1 MNLPATFQFTQS
13 NLQDYVDCKRRF
25 QLRYLY
31 KVAWPALESQPVQ
44 ESERWMRQGARF
56 HRLIQQAFTGIPL
69 ELISAQEMEAEL
81 ASWWSNFQSTV
92 PGLLDFELMD
102 LPQPALLPEISLAAP
117 LADFRM
123 LAKYDLLVN
132 RLPDKIIIVDW
143 KTSRRAPR
151 REKQAARIQTQL
163 YPFMLVQAG
172 NRWNNGQT
180 LQPEQVE
187 MLYWY
192 ANQPEK
198 IQRFAYDSRQ
208 YKKDL
213 STLTSLVQE
222 IASLPEDAFHLTA
235 QEEHCKYC
243 VYRSLCDRG
252 VLAGRLDMGDFEL
265 ELTDENDFALDFD
278 QVAEIEF

>member
-56 HRLIQQAFTGIPL
+56 HRLVQQAFTGIPL
-69 ELISAQEMEAEL
+69 DLISAQEMEADL
-81 ASWWSNFQSTV
+81 ASWWSNFQSSV
-92 PGLLDFELMD
+92 PGLLDFDLMH

-117 LADFRM
+117 LAGFHM

-132 RLPDKIIIVDW
+132 RLPDKITIVDW

-151 REKQAARIQTQL
+151 RENQAARIQTQL
-163 YPFMLVQAG
+163 YPFLLVQAG

-192 ANQPEK
+192 ANDPGK
-198 IQRFAYDSRQ
+198 LQRFPYDSRQ
-208 YKKDL
+208 YEKDIAIF
-213 STLTSLVQE
+213 TSLIQE

-235 QEEHCKYC
+235 QEAHCNYC

-252 VLAGRLDMGDFEL
+252 VLAGRLDMGDFEP
-265 ELTDENDFALDFD
+265 ELTDEGDFTLDFD
-278 QVAEIEF
+278 QVAEIDF